1 MLRKMGLCI
10 LVWIICVGTP
20 LYAADLKIAVVDM
33 NKIMNSSKEGTSAKV
48 AMKKR
53 YEELKGRIDKR
64 QDELK
69 KMKEDIEKQKI
80 ILGKEKMQEKQKE
93 FEKKMVEFRKLVSES
108 EREMRETESAHT
120 NKILKKIREVVVKEV
135 KAKGYSLVLDMTGS
149 VVYADESLDVSG
161 SVLDTLNKEFKGE
174 KN

>member
-1 MLRKMGLCI
+1 MLRRMGLCV
-10 LVWIICVGTP
+10 LVWFVCVGTT

-33 NKIMNSSKEGTSAKV
+33 NKIMNSSKEGGSAKG

-69 KMKEDIEKQKI
+69 KMKEDIEKKKI
-80 ILGKEKMQEKQKE
+80 ILGKEKMQEKEKE
-93 FEKKMVEFRKLVSES
+93 FEKKMVDFRKLVSES
-108 EREMRETESAHT
+108 EKEMRETETAHT
-120 NKILKKIREVVVKEV
+120 KEILKKIKEVVVRKV
-135 KAKGYSLVLDMTGS
+135 KAKGYTLVIDRTGS
-149 VVYADESLDVSG
+149 VVYADESLDLSG